1 MGKGRVK
8 MDNKKNNTESKTIE
22 ISNYCETCA
31 FLCKCDKEYCPNHM
45 SPYEARRINQ
55 KMEIERLR
63 RIDEIYQRNIGG
75 KIER

>member
-1 MGKGRVK
+1 
-8 MDNKKNNTESKTIE
+8 MDNEKNNTESKTNK

-45 SPYEARRINQ
+45 SPYEAKRMTQ

-63 RIDEIYQRNIGG
+63 HIDKMYQRKSGG
-75 KIER
+75 KIKR